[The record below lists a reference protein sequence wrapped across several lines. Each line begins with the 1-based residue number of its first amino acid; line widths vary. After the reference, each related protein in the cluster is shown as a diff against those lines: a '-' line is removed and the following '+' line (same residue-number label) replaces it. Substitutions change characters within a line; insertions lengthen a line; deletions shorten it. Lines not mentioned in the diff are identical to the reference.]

1 MELMITLIATLFIV
15 NLLIVRLM
23 ARRNRDFTS
32 QIHTLC
38 AA

>member
-1 MELMITLIATLFIV
+1 MSLMITAIVVLFAL

-23 ARRNRDFTS
+23 VRRNRDFTS
-32 QIHTLC
+32 DIHTLC

>member
-1 MELMITLIATLFIV
+1 MSLMITAIVVLFAL

-23 ARRNRDFTS
+23 VRRSRDFTS
-32 QIHTLC
+32 DIHTLC

>member
-1 MELMITLIATLFIV
+1 MELVITLIVALFVV
-15 NLLIVRLM
+15 NLLIVRSM
-23 ARRNRDFTS
+23 ARRNRDFAS

>member
-1 MELMITLIATLFIV
+1 MFLMITLIAVLFAL

-23 ARRNRDFTS
+23 VSRNRNFTS
-32 QIHTLC
+32 DIHTLC